1 MSRATRA
8 LVLAGL
14 AVTLWFAVRVPGALA
29 ADARSLTSEQKSWAL
44 ATSAILFERNRDSHE
59 LLAGAPRTDF
69 HVQRTR
75 ELLSE
80 WWGVETR
87 ADLLDTL
94 RWLERGGHR
103 ARFNRLAAAVDWLD
117 WLDPR
122 LVDWAAVLIL
132 PADLDHQVGVVR
144 RHHQALGDK
153 SILGWDYSRYVALCR
168 WGYAAELLTE
178 EEAWRCIMP
187 AARALQSHFTSW
199 TDLGENYLIGREFWS
214 LSQTRRSGD
223 LYRATYQTLISYPGS
238 PWNRHPWGLKLPD

>member
-1 MSRATRA
+1 VSRAARA
-8 LVLAGL
+8 RVLVAAAVALWLA
-14 AVTLWFAVRVPGALA
+14 APPPAARA
-29 ADARSLTSEQKSWAL
+29 ADATRPLTAEQKSWAL

-59 LLAGAPRTDF
+59 LLAGAPRTDW

-80 WWGVETR
+80 WWGIETR

-103 ARFNRLAAAVDWLD
+103 ARFDRLGAAVDWLD

-122 LVDWAAVLIL
+122 LVDRIGVPIFGHEVA
-132 PADLDHQVGVVR
+132 VVR
-144 RHHQALGDK
+144 RHHKALGGK

-187 AARALQSHFTSW
+187 AARALQRHFTSW
-199 TDLGENYLIGREFWS
+199 SDLGENYLIGREFWS
-214 LSQTRRSGD
+214 REQTRQSGD
-223 LYRATYQTLISYPGS
+223 LYRATYQTLISYPAS
-238 PWNRHPWGLKLPD
+238 PWNRHPWGLELPG

>member
-1 MSRATRA
+1 MWVGVAVA
-8 LVLAGL
+8 LWLAGP
-14 AVTLWFAVRVPGALA
+14 APVARA
-29 ADARSLTSEQKSWAL
+29 ADAARLLTSEQKSWAL
-44 ATSAILFERNRDSHE
+44 ATSAMLFERNRDSHE
-59 LLAGAPRTDF
+59 LLAGAPRTDW
-69 HVQRTR
+69 HIQRTR

-87 ADLLDTL
+87 ADLLDSL

-103 ARFNRLAAAVDWLD
+103 APFNRLGAAVDRLP
-117 WLDPR
+117 PR
-122 LVDWAAVLIL
+122 LVDWGVALVL
-132 PADLDHQVGVVR
+132 PEDLGHQVAVVR
-144 RHHQALGDK
+144 RHHKALGSK
-153 SILGWDYSRYVALCR
+153 SILGWDFSRYVALCR

-199 TDLGENYLIGREFWS
+199 SDLGENYLIGREFWS

-223 LYRATYQTLISYPGS
+223 LYRAAYQTLISYPAS